1 MRRSLQDSIV
11 GFSLLGG
18 ILIFTFF
25 SFWLRG
31 VRLSSKNW
39 YLFAE
44 FNNASGLSKKSPV
57 TYRGILVGSI
67 EDILFTNESI
77 KAKIVLNNPEIIL
90 PKPAFAKVVT
100 NSFLGGDVQVAL
112 ETSEKTIPKNIS
124 KPTSDKCNS
133 KLIICQGDSIT
144 GKQLSSL
151 SNITNKIS
159 QLLKES
165 NQENL
170 IENLINSIDQFDS
183 TQENL
188 DELIYLSKQEIL
200 RVKPLI
206 NEITIAA
213 NNLNNI
219 LSTINNKEPLNDLVN
234 SLSFVNFSKS
244 LLISSILLE
253 IDFAALIVIL
263 MSLRVSLLFI
273 VDKILFKLL
282 AAMVISLIKGLTLR
296 ISCFDK

>member
-1 MRRSLQDSIV
+1 MRRSLRDSIV

-25 SFWLRG
+25 SFWLKG

-44 FNNASGLSKKSPV
+44 FKNASGLSKKSPV

-67 EDILFTNESI
+67 EDILFTNELI
-77 KAKIVLNNPEIIL
+77 KAKIVLNNPDIIL
-90 PKPAFAKVVT
+90 PRPAFARVVT

-112 ETSEKTIPKNIS
+112 ETSEKTIPKNIA
-124 KPTSDKCNS
+124 KPTSEKCNA
-133 KLIICQGDSIT
+133 KLIICQGDTIT

-151 SNITNKIS
+151 SNITNRIS

-170 IENLINSIDQFDS
+170 IENIVNSIDQFDR

-188 DELIYLSKQEIL
+188 DELIFLSKKEIL
-200 RVKPLI
+200 RVEPLI
-206 NEITIAA
+206 KEITIAVDH
-213 NNLNNI
+213 LNNI
-219 LSTINNKEPLNDLVN
+219 LSAIDDEETLKDIKLTINAARSISGKMDNLSDDLQKLSRDKELTKSIRDLTIGLSKFLN
-234 SLSFVNFSKS
+234 
-244 LLISSILLE
+244 E
-253 IDFAALIVIL
+253 IYP
-263 MSLRVSLLFI
+263 
-273 VDKILFKLL
+273 
-282 AAMVISLIKGLTLR
+282 
-296 ISCFDK
+296 

>member
-1 MRRSLQDSIV
+1 MRRSLRDSIV

-90 PKPAFAKVVT
+90 PKPAFARVVT

-112 ETSEKTIPKNIS
+112 ETSERAIPKNIA
-124 KPTSDKCNS
+124 KPTSEKCNA
-133 KLIICQGDSIT
+133 KLIICQGDTIT

-151 SNITNKIS
+151 SNIANRIS

-170 IENLINSIDQFDS
+170 IENVVNSIDQFDR

-188 DELIYLSKQEIL
+188 DELILLSKQEIQNI
-200 RVKPLI
+200 KPLI
-206 NEITIAA
+206 KEIRIAT
-213 NNLNNI
+213 NHLNNI
-219 LSTINNKEPLNDLVN
+219 LSTLDDKETINDIKVTINSARSITSKIENMSDDFEKLAKDKEFTKSIRDLTIGLSKFLN
-234 SLSFVNFSKS
+234 
-244 LLISSILLE
+244 E
-253 IDFAALIVIL
+253 IYP
-263 MSLRVSLLFI
+263 
-273 VDKILFKLL
+273 
-282 AAMVISLIKGLTLR
+282 
-296 ISCFDK
+296 

>member
-1 MRRSLQDSIV
+1 MRRSLRDSIV

-18 ILIFTFF
+18 ILTFTFF

-31 VRLSSKNW
+31 VKLSSNNW

-90 PKPAFAKVVT
+90 PKPAFARVVT
-100 NSFLGGDVQVAL
+100 NSFLGGDVQVSL
-112 ETSEKTIPKNIS
+112 ETSEKTIPKNTAKALS
-124 KPTSDKCNS
+124 EECDS
-133 KLIICQGDSIT
+133 KLIICQGDTIT

-151 SNITNKIS
+151 SNITNRIN

-170 IENLINSIDQFDS
+170 IENVVNSIDQFDK

-206 NEITIAA
+206 KEVTIAA
-213 NNLNNI
+213 GHLNNI
-219 LSTINNKEPLNDLVN
+219 LSTINDEETLKDIKLTIKAAESISGKLDNMSDDFEGLMKDKELT
-234 SLSFVNFSKS
+234 KS
-244 LLISSILLE
+244 LRDLTIGLSKFLNE
-253 IDFAALIVIL
+253 IYP
-263 MSLRVSLLFI
+263 
-273 VDKILFKLL
+273 
-282 AAMVISLIKGLTLR
+282 
-296 ISCFDK
+296 

>member
-1 MRRSLQDSIV
+1 MRRSLRDSIV

-25 SFWLRG
+25 SFWLKG
-31 VRLSSKNW
+31 VKLSKKNW
-39 YLFAE
+39 HIFAE

-67 EDILFTNESI
+67 EDIIFTNESI

-90 PKPAFAKVVT
+90 TKPTFARVVT

-112 ETSEKTIPKNIS
+112 ETSEKSIPKNIEI
-124 KPTSDKCNS
+124 PTSEKCDT
-133 KLIICQGDSIT
+133 KLIVCQGDIIT

-151 SNITNKIS
+151 SNITNTIS

-170 IENLINSIDQFDS
+170 IENIVNSIDQFDK
-183 TQENL
+183 TQDNL

-200 RVKPLI
+200 RIEPLI
-206 NEITIAA
+206 KEITIAS
-213 NNLNNI
+213 NHLNNI
-219 LSTINNKEPLNDLVN
+219 LSTIDDEETLNDLKMTIN
-234 SLSFVNFSKS
+234 AAKS
-244 LLISSILLE
+244 ISSK
-253 IDFAALIVIL
+253 IDY
-263 MSLRVSLLFI
+263 VSNDF
-273 VDKILFKLL
+273 DK
-282 AAMVISLIKGLTLR
+282 LIKDKKLTKSIRDLVIGLSKFFNE
-296 ISCFDK
+296 IYP

>member
-1 MRRSLQDSIV
+1 MRRSLRDSIV

-18 ILIFTFF
+18 LLVFTFF

-31 VRLSSKNW
+31 VKLSSKNW
-39 YLFAE
+39 FLFAE

-67 EDILFTNESI
+67 EDIIFTNESI
-77 KAKIVLNNPEIIL
+77 KAKIVLNNPDIIL
-90 PKPAFAKVVT
+90 PKPAFARVVT

-112 ETSEKTIPKNIS
+112 ETSEKTIPKNTAKAIS
-124 KPTSDKCNS
+124 EKCDS
-133 KLIICQGDSIT
+133 KLIICQGDTIT

-151 SNITNKIS
+151 SNITNRIN

-170 IENLINSIDQFDS
+170 IENVIKSIDQFDT

-188 DELIYLSKQEIL
+188 DELIYLSKQEIM

-206 NEITIAA
+206 KEVTIAA
-213 NNLNNI
+213 GHLNNI
-219 LSTINNKEPLNDLVN
+219 LSTINDEKTLEDIKLTIEAAESISGKFDNMSDDFEQLMKDKELTKSIRDLTIGLSKFLN
-234 SLSFVNFSKS
+234 
-244 LLISSILLE
+244 E
-253 IDFAALIVIL
+253 IYP
-263 MSLRVSLLFI
+263 
-273 VDKILFKLL
+273 
-282 AAMVISLIKGLTLR
+282 
-296 ISCFDK
+296 

>member
-1 MRRSLQDSIV
+1 MRRSLRDSIV

-18 ILIFTFF
+18 IFVFTFF

-31 VRLSSKNW
+31 VKLSSKNW

-77 KAKIVLNNPEIIL
+77 KAKIVLNNPDIIL
-90 PKPAFAKVVT
+90 PKPAFARVVT
-100 NSFLGGDVQVAL
+100 NSFLGGDVQVSL
-112 ETSEKTIPKNIS
+112 ETSEKIIPKNTSKAIS
-124 KPTSDKCNS
+124 EKCDS
-133 KLIICQGDSIT
+133 KLIICQGDTIT

-151 SNITNKIS
+151 SNITSRIN

-170 IENLINSIDQFDS
+170 IENVVKSIDQFDK

-188 DELIYLSKQEIL
+188 DELIYLSKQEII

-206 NEITIAA
+206 KEVTVAA
-213 NNLNNI
+213 GHLNNI
-219 LSTINNKEPLNDLVN
+219 LSTLNDEETLKDIKLTIEAAESITGKLDN
-234 SLSFVNFSKS
+234 MSDDFEQLMKDKELTKSIRDLTIGLSKFLN
-244 LLISSILLE
+244 E
-253 IDFAALIVIL
+253 IYP
-263 MSLRVSLLFI
+263 
-273 VDKILFKLL
+273 
-282 AAMVISLIKGLTLR
+282 
-296 ISCFDK
+296 

>member
-1 MRRSLQDSIV
+1 MRRSLRDSIV

-18 ILIFTFF
+18 LLVFTFF
-25 SFWLRG
+25 SLWLRG
-31 VRLSSKNW
+31 VKLSSKNW

-77 KAKIVLNNPEIIL
+77 KAKIVLNNPDIIL
-90 PKPAFAKVVT
+90 PKPAFARVVT

-112 ETSEKTIPKNIS
+112 ATSEKTIPKNTPKAIS
-124 KPTSDKCNS
+124 DNCDS
-133 KLIICQGDSIT
+133 KLIICQGDTIT

-151 SNITNKIS
+151 SNITNRIN

-170 IENLINSIDQFDS
+170 IENVVNSIDQFDK

-188 DELIYLSKQEIL
+188 DELIYLSKQEII

-206 NEITIAA
+206 KEVTIAA
-213 NNLNNI
+213 GHLNNI
-219 LSTINNKEPLNDLVN
+219 LSTMNEEETLKDIKLTIEAAE
-234 SLSFVNFSKS
+234 S
-244 LLISSILLE
+244 ISG
-253 IDFAALIVIL
+253 
-263 MSLRVSLLFI
+263 
-273 VDKILFKLL
+273 K
-282 AAMVISLIKGLTLR
+282 
-296 ISCFDK
+296 FDKMSDDIEQLMKDKELTKSIRDLTIGLSKFLNEIYP

>member
-1 MRRSLQDSIV
+1 MRRSLRDSIV

-18 ILIFTFF
+18 ILVFTFF

-39 YLFAE
+39 HLFAE

-67 EDILFTNESI
+67 EDIIFTNESI
-77 KAKIVLNNPEIIL
+77 KAKIVLNNTDIIL
-90 PKPAFAKVVT
+90 PKPAFARVVT

-112 ETSEKTIPKNIS
+112 ETSGKTLPKNIE
-124 KPTSDKCNS
+124 KPISEKCSS
-133 KLIICQGDSIT
+133 KLIVCQGDIIT

-151 SNITNKIS
+151 SNITNTLS

-170 IENLINSIDQFDS
+170 IENIVTSIDQFDR

-188 DELIYLSKQEIL
+188 DELIFLSKQEIK

-206 NEITIAA
+206 KEITIAA
-213 NNLNNI
+213 NHLNNI
-219 LSTINNKEPLNDLVN
+219 LSTIDDKETLKDIKLTINAAR
-234 SLSFVNFSKS
+234 S
-244 LLISSILLE
+244 ISSKIDNMSD
-253 IDFAALIVIL
+253 DFAKLT
-263 MSLRVSLLFI
+263 R
-273 VDKILFKLL
+273 DKELTKSIRDLT
-282 AAMVISLIKGLTLR
+282 IGLSKFLNE
-296 ISCFDK
+296 IYP

>member
-1 MRRSLQDSIV
+1 MRRSLRDSIV

-39 YLFAE
+39 YLIAE

-67 EDILFTNESI
+67 EDISFTNESI
-77 KAKIVLNNPEIIL
+77 QAKITLNNHDIIL
-90 PKPAFAKVVT
+90 PKPAFARVVT

-112 ETSEKTIPKNIS
+112 ETSEKIVPKEIA
-124 KPTSDKCNS
+124 KPTSENCDS
-133 KLIICQGDSIT
+133 KLIVCQGDIIS

-159 QLLKES
+159 QLLKVS

-170 IENLINSIDQFDS
+170 IENIVNSIDQFDK

-188 DELIYLSKQEIL
+188 DELIFLSKQEIL

-206 NEITIAA
+206 QEITIAA
-213 NNLNNI
+213 NHLNNI
-219 LSTINNKEPLNDLVN
+219 LSTVDDEETLNDLKLTINAVKSISGKLDDMSDDFEKLTN
-234 SLSFVNFSKS
+234 DKELTKSIRDLTIGLSKFFN
-244 LLISSILLE
+244 E
-253 IDFAALIVIL
+253 IYP
-263 MSLRVSLLFI
+263 
-273 VDKILFKLL
+273 
-282 AAMVISLIKGLTLR
+282 
-296 ISCFDK
+296 

>member
-1 MRRSLQDSIV
+1 MRRSLRDSIV

-18 ILIFTFF
+18 IVIFTIF

-31 VRLSSKNW
+31 VKLTSKNW
-39 YLFAE
+39 HLFAE

-90 PKPAFAKVVT
+90 PRPAFARVVT

-112 ETSEKTIPKNIS
+112 ETSERTLPKNIA
-124 KPTSDKCNS
+124 KPTSEKCNA
-133 KLIICQGDSIT
+133 KLIICQGDIIT

-151 SNITNKIS
+151 SNITSRIS
-159 QLLKES
+159 QLLQES

-170 IENLINSIDQFDS
+170 IQNIVKSIDQFDK

-200 RVKPLI
+200 RVEPVIK
-206 NEITIAA
+206 EIATAA
-213 NNLNNI
+213 NHLNNI
-219 LSTINNKEPLNDLVN
+219 LSNIDDEETLNDIKLTI
-234 SLSFVNFSKS
+234 SAAES
-244 LLISSILLE
+244 ISSKIDSMSDDFEKLTKDKELTKSIRDSTIGLSKFLNE
-253 IDFAALIVIL
+253 IYP
-263 MSLRVSLLFI
+263 
-273 VDKILFKLL
+273 
-282 AAMVISLIKGLTLR
+282 
-296 ISCFDK
+296 

>member
-1 MRRSLQDSIV
+1 MRRSLRDSIV

-18 ILIFTFF
+18 ILTFTFF

-39 YLFAE
+39 HLFAE
-44 FNNASGLSKKSPV
+44 FKNASGLSEKSPV

-90 PKPAFAKVVT
+90 TRPTFARVVT

-112 ETSEKTIPKNIS
+112 ETSEKAIPKNIA
-124 KPTSDKCNS
+124 KPTSEKCDT
-133 KLIICQGDSIT
+133 KLIICEGDIST

-151 SNITNKIS
+151 SNITSRIS

-170 IENLINSIDQFDS
+170 IENIVKSMDQFDK

-200 RVKPLI
+200 RIEPLI
-206 NEITIAA
+206 KEIRVAT
-213 NNLNNI
+213 NHLNNI
-219 LSTINNKEPLNDLVN
+219 LSTLDDKETLNDIKVTIN
-234 SLSFVNFSKS
+234 AARS
-244 LLISSILLE
+244 ISSKIDDMSDDFEKLTKDKELTKSIRDLTIGLSKFLNE
-253 IDFAALIVIL
+253 IYP
-263 MSLRVSLLFI
+263 
-273 VDKILFKLL
+273 
-282 AAMVISLIKGLTLR
+282 
-296 ISCFDK
+296 

>member
-1 MRRSLQDSIV
+1 MRRSLRDSIV

-18 ILIFTFF
+18 IFIFTFF
-25 SFWLRG
+25 SFWLKG

-39 YLFAE
+39 HLFAE
-44 FNNASGLSKKSPV
+44 FNDASGLSKKSPV

-77 KAKIVLNNPEIIL
+77 KAKIVLNNPDIIL
-90 PKPAFAKVVT
+90 PRPAFARVVT

-112 ETSEKTIPKNIS
+112 ETSERAIPKEIA
-124 KPTSDKCNS
+124 KPTSEECDP
-133 KLIICQGDSIT
+133 KLIICQGDIIT

-151 SNITNKIS
+151 SNITNRIS

-170 IENLINSIDQFDS
+170 IENIVNSIDQFDK

-200 RVKPLI
+200 RIEPLI
-206 NEITIAA
+206 KQITNAS
-213 NNLNNI
+213 NHLNNI
-219 LSTINNKEPLNDLVN
+219 LSTIDDKETLDDIKVTINAAR
-234 SLSFVNFSKS
+234 S
-244 LLISSILLE
+244 ISSKIDDMSDDFEKLTQDKELTKSIRDLTIGLSKFFNE
-253 IDFAALIVIL
+253 IYP
-263 MSLRVSLLFI
+263 
-273 VDKILFKLL
+273 
-282 AAMVISLIKGLTLR
+282 
-296 ISCFDK
+296 

>member
-1 MRRSLQDSIV
+1 MRRSLRDSIV

-18 ILIFTFF
+18 ILIFTFI

-31 VRLSSKNW
+31 VKLTRNNW
-39 YLFAE
+39 HLFAE

-67 EDILFTNESI
+67 EDIFFTNESI
-77 KAKIVLNNPEIIL
+77 QAKIVLSNPDIIL
-90 PKPAFAKVVT
+90 TRPTFARVVT

-112 ETSEKTIPKNIS
+112 ETSEKIIPKNIA
-124 KPTSDKCNS
+124 KPTSEKCNS
-133 KLIICQGDSIT
+133 QLIICKGDTIT

-151 SNITNKIS
+151 SNVTNRIS
-159 QLLKES
+159 QFLKES

-170 IENLINSIDQFDS
+170 IENIVNSMDQFDK

-206 NEITIAA
+206 KEITIAA
-213 NNLNNI
+213 NSLNNI
-219 LSTINNKEPLNDLVN
+219 LSTINDKETLNDIKLTIN
-234 SLSFVNFSKS
+234 SARSIANKMDDLSGDFEKLAKDKELTKSIRDLTIGLSKF
-244 LLISSILLE
+244 LNE
-253 IDFAALIVIL
+253 IYP
-263 MSLRVSLLFI
+263 
-273 VDKILFKLL
+273 
-282 AAMVISLIKGLTLR
+282 
-296 ISCFDK
+296 

>member
-1 MRRSLQDSIV
+1 MRRSLRDSIV

-31 VRLSSKNW
+31 LKLSSKNW

-44 FNNASGLSKKSPV
+44 FSNASGLSEKSPV

-77 KAKIVLNNPEIIL
+77 KAKIVLNNPDIIL
-90 PKPAFAKVVT
+90 PKPAFARVVT

-112 ETSEKTIPKNIS
+112 ETSEKTIPKNS
-124 KPTSDKCNS
+124 AKALSEKCDS
-133 KLIICQGDSIT
+133 KLIVCQGDTIT

-151 SNITNKIS
+151 SNITNRIN

-170 IENLINSIDQFDS
+170 VENLVNSIDQFDR

-206 NEITIAA
+206 KEVTVAA
-213 NNLNNI
+213 GHLNNI
-219 LSTINNKEPLNDLVN
+219 LSTINDKETLKDIKLTIQAAE
-234 SLSFVNFSKS
+234 S
-244 LLISSILLE
+244 ISGKIDNMSD
-253 IDFAALIVIL
+253 DFAQL
-263 MSLRVSLLFI
+263 MK
-273 VDKILFKLL
+273 DKEFTKSMRDLMI
-282 AAMVISLIKGLTLR
+282 GLSKFLNE
-296 ISCFDK
+296 IYP

>member
-1 MRRSLQDSIV
+1 MRRSLRDSIV

-31 VRLSSKNW
+31 IKLSSKNW

-67 EDILFTNESI
+67 EEILFTNESI
-77 KAKIVLNNPEIIL
+77 KAKIVLNNPDIIL
-90 PKPAFAKVVT
+90 PKPAFARVVT

-112 ETSEKTIPKNIS
+112 ESSEKTIPKNIS
-124 KPTSDKCNS
+124 KPTSDKCDS
-133 KLIICQGDSIT
+133 KLIICEGDIIT

-170 IENLINSIDQFDS
+170 IENLINSIDQFDN
-183 TQENL
+183 TQANL
-188 DELIYLSKQEIL
+188 DELIFLSKKEIL
-200 RVKPLI
+200 RVEPLI
-206 NEITIAA
+206 KEITIAA

-219 LSTINNKEPLNDLVN
+219 LSTINNKDTLNDIKLTIN
-234 SLSFVNFSKS
+234 AARS
-244 LLISSILLE
+244 ISSKIDDMSDDFEKLSKDKELTKSIRDLTIGLSKFLNE
-253 IDFAALIVIL
+253 IYP
-263 MSLRVSLLFI
+263 
-273 VDKILFKLL
+273 
-282 AAMVISLIKGLTLR
+282 
-296 ISCFDK
+296 

>member
-1 MRRSLQDSIV
+1 MRRSLRDSIV

-31 VRLSSKNW
+31 VRISSKNW

-67 EDILFTNESI
+67 EEILFTNESI
-77 KAKIVLNNPEIIL
+77 KAKILLNNPDIIL
-90 PKPAFAKVVT
+90 TRPTLAKVVT

-112 ETSEKTIPKNIS
+112 ESSEKTIPENIA
-124 KPTSDKCNS
+124 KPTSEKCDS
-133 KLIICQGDSIT
+133 KLIICQGDTIT

-151 SNITNKIS
+151 SSITNRIS
-159 QLLKES
+159 QFLKES

-170 IENLINSIDQFDS
+170 IENIVKSIDQFDK

-188 DELIYLSKQEIL
+188 DELIYLSKKEIL
-200 RVKPLI
+200 RVEPLI
-206 NEITIAA
+206 KEITIAA
-213 NNLNNI
+213 NHLNNI
-219 LSTINNKEPLNDLVN
+219 LSNIDDKETLEDIKVTINAVRSITSKIDEMGDDFEKLTKDKELTKSIRDLTIGLSKFLN
-234 SLSFVNFSKS
+234 
-244 LLISSILLE
+244 E
-253 IDFAALIVIL
+253 IYP
-263 MSLRVSLLFI
+263 
-273 VDKILFKLL
+273 
-282 AAMVISLIKGLTLR
+282 
-296 ISCFDK
+296 

>member
-1 MRRSLQDSIV
+1 MRRSFRDSIV

-25 SFWLRG
+25 SFWIRG
-31 VRLSSKNW
+31 VKLSSKNW

-77 KAKIVLNNPEIIL
+77 KAKIVLNNQDIIL
-90 PKPAFAKVVT
+90 PRPTFAKVVT
-100 NSFLGGDVQVAL
+100 NSFLGGDVQIAL
-112 ETSEKTIPKNIS
+112 ETSEKTIPKNTY
-124 KPTSDKCNS
+124 KATSEKCNS
-133 KLIICQGDSIT
+133 KLIICQGATIT

-151 SNITNKIS
+151 SNITNRIN
-159 QLLKES
+159 QLLRES

-170 IENLINSIDQFDS
+170 IENVVNSIDQFDR

-188 DELIYLSKQEIL
+188 DELIYLSKQEII

-206 NEITIAA
+206 KEITIAA
-213 NNLNNI
+213 GHLNKI
-219 LSTINNKEPLNDLVN
+219 LSSINDEETLKDIKLTIDAAESISGKIDNMSNDLEQLMKDKELTK
-234 SLSFVNFSKS
+234 SIRDLTIGLSKFLN
-244 LLISSILLE
+244 E
-253 IDFAALIVIL
+253 IYP
-263 MSLRVSLLFI
+263 
-273 VDKILFKLL
+273 
-282 AAMVISLIKGLTLR
+282 
-296 ISCFDK
+296 